1 MVIDNLLK
9 KLNTMRN
16 ELQSTEKE
24 HGQIEVMLQSKIDS
38 FREEKAKVDQEIKI
52 KENQIKENM
61 ADILKMKDDVEQVT
75 IFFFFL
81 TFNN

>member
-1 MVIDNLLK
+1 MH
-9 KLNTMRN
+9 N

-24 HGQIEVMLQSKIDS
+24 HGQIATKLQSKIDS

-61 ADILKMKDDVEQVT
+61 ADILKMKDDVEQV
-75 IFFFFL
+75 INYFL
-81 TFNN
+81 FNF